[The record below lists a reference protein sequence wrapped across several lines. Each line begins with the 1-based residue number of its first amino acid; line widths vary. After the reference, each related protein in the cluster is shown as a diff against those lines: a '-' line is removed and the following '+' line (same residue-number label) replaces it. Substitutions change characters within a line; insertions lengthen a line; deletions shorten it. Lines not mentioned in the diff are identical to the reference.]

1 MTNTSTMLKG
11 VIHGKT
17 IELEREPGLED
28 GQEVSVEIRPI
39 PSKVPQPEP
48 SEPPWWLAQLD
59 VDPAVRRGKFIVK
72 GTSLLADTLVEQL
85 EAGRN
90 DQELLQ
96 AHPEL
101 TPTAVAALR
110 EYAKVPIE
118 MRRSF
123 GAWAEES
130 EELDEYLAW
139 TRQHRKVSRRRIE
152 D

>member
-1 MTNTSTMLKG
+1 MAIVHG

-17 IELEREPGLED
+17 IELETEPGLDD
-28 GQEVSVEIRPI
+28 GQAVSVEIRPI
-39 PSKVPQPEP
+39 MRIETQPNQP
-48 SEPPWWLAQLD
+48 TPPWWMEQLD
-59 VDPAVRRGKFIVK
+59 VDPSVRRGKFVVK
-72 GTSLLADTLVEQL
+72 GTRLLADTLVDQL
-85 EAGRN
+85 EAGN
-90 DQELLQ
+90 TDLELLQ

-101 TPTAVAALR
+101 TPTDVAALR

-130 EELDEYLAW
+130 EELDEYLEW

-152 D
+152 E

>member
-1 MTNTSTMLKG
+1 MANSFAMLRG
-11 VIHGKT
+11 IIHGKT
-17 IELEREPGLED
+17 IELEKEPGLED

-39 PSKVPQPEP
+39 MREATQPEQP
-48 SEPPWWLAQLD
+48 APPWWLEQLD
-59 VDPAVRRGKFIVK
+59 VDPTVRRGKFVVK

-85 EAGRN
+85 EAGRPER
-90 DQELLQ
+90 ELLQ

-101 TPTAVAALR
+101 TPTAMAALR

-123 GAWAEES
+123 GAWAEEA
-130 EELDEYLAW
+130 EELDQYLEW